1 MMGYPFLTASS
12 QEYRNSFFSH
22 MKRLG
27 CAQNGRKS
35 VQFLADHFNIL
46 GVQVQNWMLIA
57 AGIIAVFAAVA
68 RITRDR
74 G

>member
-12 QEYRNSFFSH
+12 QEYRNSIFSH
-22 MKRLG
+22 FKRPG
-27 CAQNGRKS
+27 CTQNGKKS
-35 VQFLADHFNIL
+35 VQFLAGHFNIL

-57 AGIIAVFAAVA
+57 AGIVAAFAAVA